1 MTKNLTPDQT
11 AWIDRARDAD
21 ILDVALRPPVGAKLK
36 RAGREQ
42 VGPCPRCGGEDRFAV
57 NRSKRKFI
65 CRGAG
70 GGDVIAMVQHVCAV
84 QFLAA
89 CEIINGEPMPS
100 AGRQVS
106 AAEIREAAEQREAG
120 RAKRDAERE
129 AEQEKYRE
137 TTRHSAFA
145 IWQRGAPFEDSPAET
160 YLREC
165 RGIKD
170 LPDRLKLRFAP
181 DLPYFEGCTID
192 DRGFK
197 VPRLVHRGP
206 AMLAPIVEPLTGKFR
221 AVHRT
226 WIDLDQPNGKA
237 RVLDPQTGK
246 LLDAKKGLGSKQ
258 TNVVRLVHISERPG
272 RLYIGEGIETVLSV
286 WYALHK
292 RSGADLL
299 GAAFW
304 SASDLGNLAGKAS
317 GTVPHPADKAAAG
330 RPTRV
335 SGPVPDLTSRAIAVP
350 DSVTDVI
357 LLGDGDSDRFIT
369 HCALARAAKRFALTG
384 RTVRCAWAPDGMDF
398 NDLLRA
404 A

>member
-1 MTKNLTPDQT
+1 MNLTPDQT

-21 ILDVALRPPVGAKLK
+21 ILDVAQRAPVSAKLK
-36 RAGREQ
+36 RASREW
-42 VGPCPRCGGEDRFAV
+42 VGPCPRCNGDDRFAV
-57 NRSKRKFI
+57 NPKKGKFI
-65 CRGAG
+65 CRGAA
-70 GGDVIAMVQHVCAV
+70 GGDVISMVRHVCSNLGEIG
-84 QFLAA
+84 FLEA
-89 CEIINGEPMPS
+89 CEIINGDPMPAS
-100 AGRQVS
+100 DRKMS
-106 AAEIREAAEQREAG
+106 PAEIQAAAEQREAE
-120 RAKRDAERE
+120 RAKRDEDRK

-137 TTRHSAFA
+137 TTRQTAFA
-145 IWQRGAPFEDSPAET
+145 IWRRGEPFDGSPAET
-160 YLREC
+160 YLRER

-170 LPDRLKLRFAP
+170 LPERLKLRFAP
-181 DLPYFEGCTID
+181 DLPYFEGDAID

-237 RVLDPQTGK
+237 RILDPKTGEQ
-246 LLDAKKGLGSKQ
+246 LDAKKGLGSKQ
-258 TNVVRLVHISERPG
+258 TNVVRLVHISERPE

-304 SASDLGNLAGKAS
+304 SASDLGNLAGKSS
-317 GTVPHPADKAAAG
+317 GTVPHPTDKDAGG

-335 SGPVPDLTSRAIAVP
+335 SGPEPELTSPSIAIP
-350 DSVTDVI
+350 DSVIDVI
-357 LLGDGDSDRFIT
+357 LLGDGD
-369 HCALARAAKRFALTG
+369 
-384 RTVRCAWAPDGMDF
+384 
-398 NDLLRA
+398 
-404 A
+404 